1 MALKKYIGARY
12 TPKFMGAWD
21 AQAVYAALS
30 VVYANEQSYVSR
42 KTVPAGTELSN
53 TEYWVKSADWN
64 AQVAEYNRNVE
75 NYNKNVVEYNKN
87 VVAYEQAVNTF
98 YADTLHS
105 YDTKA
110 DMVADQDLKLGDTL
124 LTCGNT
130 AIGDGGGSFY
140 QVVAE
145 TSAKA
150 VALENGLYAL
160 PFEFQPYDFSEFQT
174 EVDNYKKDTDQQIKT
189 FETTV
194 KQDVAQMKEVS
205 LHTYSTQNQM
215 KADRTLTPNT
225 VVMTA
230 GEAAVGDNK
239 GSFYE
244 VQETSD
250 KTDAVPLD
258 NGRKA
263 VPFALNVG
271 TIAGNALTFNGKS
284 EAAGIWNV
292 KAPTSLTIPL
302 TIPQGGTAL
311 TYLAVL
317 YQGSAS
323 VSANVVVN
331 GTGQTLTFNDAP
343 ESGYE
348 KFVVYAITCRNTD
361 QIYWSKSTVSSWQ
374 TEYKTASIAYSTKIG
389 ANAPS
394 ALEEYN
400 QSTHEDQQYSTL
412 DFVPE
417 TDIVLDNVQVMLPD
431 GQYGPEENLGFY
443 NGFKILAASNPSGT
457 SYPWDEHVYT
467 NYYMTASGG
476 LWTITPDTTIT
487 LKKGK
492 YYHMV
497 IAAWNK
503 TTKGYYLA
511 NKNSTPQSGTLD
523 RITLKEPSNYSHQQN
538 FNGVLNYHTVV

>member
-21 AQAVYAALS
+21 AQTVYAALS

-110 DMVADQDLKLGDTL
+110 AMVADQDLKLGDTL
-124 LTCGNT
+124 LTCGGT

-160 PFEFQPYDFSEFQT
+160 PFEFQPYDFSEFKT

-205 LHTYSTQNQM
+205 LHTYNTQNQM

-271 TIAGNALTFNGKS
+271 VVAGTELSFQGKS
-284 EAAGIWNV
+284 DAVGVWNV
-292 KAPTSLTIPL
+292 KAPNTITIPI
-302 TIPQGGTAL
+302 TVTGTATAFL
-311 TYLAVL
+311 GVL
-317 YQGSAS
+317 YNAS
-323 VSANVVVN
+323 QATVKVN
-331 GTGQTLTFNDAP
+331 LVINGESPRALTFTD
-343 ESGYE
+343 SGDSTHD
-348 KFVVYAITCRNTD
+348 KIVVYAITVKKQGD
-361 QIYWSKSTVSSWQ
+361 GYAWGQST
-374 TEYKTASIAYSTKIG
+374 TASWTVNYQTDKTVITQTYPESGLVPLTKQGNQLSNPFSTLWEGSVNRAIHLNTIT
-389 ANAPS
+389 ANFGNHVPYV
-394 ALEEYN
+394 ALEKQNGEHWDRFFEYYGESKQGTATIN
-400 QSTHEDQQYSTL
+400 L
-412 DFVPE
+412 NADF
-417 TDIVLDNVQVMLPD
+417 
-431 GQYGPEENLGFY
+431 
-443 NGFKILAASNPSGT
+443 NPNEKYHIICFGKDDRNS
-457 SYPWDEHVYT
+457 
-467 NYYMTASGG
+467 
-476 LWTITPDTTIT
+476 WTIYMAETTIKNT
-487 LKKGK
+487 SILSG
-492 YYHMV
+492 YGTPTTVEDDNLSFELQFV
-497 IAAWNK
+497 I
-503 TTKGYYLA
+503 
-511 NKNSTPQSGTLD
+511 
-523 RITLKEPSNYSHQQN
+523 
-538 FNGVLNYHTVV
+538 

>member
-21 AQAVYAALS
+21 AQTVYAALS

-110 DMVADQDLKLGDTL
+110 AMVADQDLKLGDTL

-160 PFEFQPYDFSEFQT
+160 PFEFQPYDYSEFQT
-174 EVDNYKKDTDQQIKT
+174 EVDNYKADTDQKIQT
-189 FETTV
+189 FENTV
-194 KQDVAQMKEVS
+194 KQDVAQMRAVS
-205 LHTYSTQNQM
+205 LHTYNTQNQM
-215 KADRTLTPNT
+215 KADRTLAPST

-244 VQETSD
+244 IQETSD

-271 TIAGNALTFNGKS
+271 TMAGNALTFNSKS

-292 KAPTSLTIPL
+292 KAPASLTIPL

-317 YQGSAS
+317 YSGSAN

-331 GTGQTLTFNDAP
+331 GTGKTLTFSDAP

-348 KFVVYAITCRNTD
+348 KFVVYAISARYTD
-361 QIYWSKSTVSSWQ
+361 TLYWSNSTVSSWQ
-374 TEYKTASIAYSTKIG
+374 TRFEYRTTTINVALGKNAPAQPTKRVQMTLPVITFTVESEITLKSVTVKLPTETTNTSIIMYDGNTKIG
-389 ANAPS
+389 SKDYDAIAGNKTLTTDFNLVLTPNHKYTLVTRFLDKSNLVYNFTYNA
-394 ALEEYN
+394 
-400 QSTHEDQQYSTL
+400 
-412 DFVPE
+412 
-417 TDIVLDNVQVMLPD
+417 
-431 GQYGPEENLGFY
+431 
-443 NGFKILAASNPSGT
+443 
-457 SYPWDEHVYT
+457 DEGYT
-467 NYYMTASGG
+467 NGKNNDLILEDINTAHGDG
-476 LWTITPDTTIT
+476 RGNALFT
-487 LKKGK
+487 
-492 YYHMV
+492 Y
-497 IAAWNK
+497 
-503 TTKGYYLA
+503 TK
-511 NKNSTPQSGTLD
+511 
-523 RITLKEPSNYSHQQN
+523 RI
-538 FNGVLNYHTVV
+538 

>member
-21 AQAVYAALS
+21 AQTVYAALS

-42 KTVPAGTELSN
+42 KTVPAGTELTN
-53 TEYWVKSADWN
+53 TEYWIKSADWN

-87 VVAYEQAVNTF
+87 VEAYQQAVSTF

-110 DMVADQDLKLGDTL
+110 AMVADQDLKLGDTL
-124 LTCGNT
+124 LTCGET

-205 LHTYSTQNQM
+205 LHTYNTQNQM

-230 GEAAVGDNK
+230 GEAAIGDNK
-239 GSFYE
+239 GSFYNI
-244 VQETSD
+244 QETSD

-271 TIAGNALTFNGKS
+271 TVAGNALTFNGKS
-284 EAAGIWNV
+284 EVAGIWNV
-292 KAPTSLTIPL
+292 KAPASLTIPL

-331 GTGQTLTFNDAP
+331 GTGKTLTFTDAP

-348 KFVVYAITCRNTD
+348 KFVVYAISARYTD
-361 QIYWSKSTVSSWQ
+361 TLYWSSSTVSSWQ
-374 TEYKTASIAYSTKIG
+374 TRFEYRTVTKTANIG
-389 ANAPS
+389 TNAPVALKTTTSDYGSYPPGILFTVTQPTTLKSVIVNYSSDISS
-394 ALEEYN
+394 AVSPLTVCQFKKNDSGTPTLIKTFDVDKTPGIKTFNLDYNLEPGIQY
-400 QSTHEDQQYSTL
+400 SFASLVGHEDGVDTRYL
-412 DFVPE
+412 LAL
-417 TDIVLDNVQVMLPD
+417 TDIAQV
-431 GQYGPEENLGFY
+431 GQIDIFNLVDTAVVGNERWNTRKF
-443 NGFKILAASNPSGT
+443 NCQF
-457 SYPWDEHVYT
+457 VYT
-467 NYYMTASGG
+467 
-476 LWTITPDTTIT
+476 
-487 LKKGK
+487 
-492 YYHMV
+492 V
-497 IAAWNK
+497 
-503 TTKGYYLA
+503 
-511 NKNSTPQSGTLD
+511 
-523 RITLKEPSNYSHQQN
+523 KE
-538 FNGVLNYHTVV
+538 

>member
-21 AQAVYAALS
+21 AQTVYAALS

-124 LTCGNT
+124 LTCGNL

-174 EVDNYKKDTDQQIKT
+174 EVDNYKADTDQKIQT
-189 FETTV
+189 FENTV
-194 KQDVAQMKEVS
+194 KQDVAQMKAVS
-205 LHTYSTQNQM
+205 LHTYNTQNQM

-239 GSFYE
+239 GSFYNI
-244 VQETSD
+244 QETSD

-271 TIAGNALTFNGKS
+271 TMAGNALTFNGKS

-292 KAPTSLTIPL
+292 KAPASLTIPL

-331 GTGQTLTFNDAP
+331 GTGKTLTFTDAP

-348 KFVVYAITCRNTD
+348 KFVVYAITCKNTD
-361 QIYWSKSTVSSWQ
+361 QIYWSQTTVSSWQ
-374 TEYKTASIAYSTKIG
+374 TRYEYLTVTKIADIG
-389 ANAPS
+389 TNVPSQYYKRKETMLMSSLAFQVTENITLKAITIKLGVTAGTGTIYVVDHGTDKQSFNQIFNAQINGTPGLKTVNPNINLIP
-394 ALEEYN
+394 AKYYTILVAIP
-400 QSTHEDQQYSTL
+400 
-412 DFVPE
+412 FPE
-417 TDIVLDNVQVMLPD
+417 N
-431 GQYGPEENLGFY
+431 
-443 NGFKILAASNPSGT
+443 S
-457 SYPWDEHVYT
+457 
-467 NYYMTASGG
+467 NYYMWPAADDCVKTDISA
-476 LWTITPDTTIT
+476 PTTIGSFKIYDNIPLT
-487 LKKGK
+487 EDTHAETMAFNAQLTYTAKG
-492 YYHMV
+492 
-497 IAAWNK
+497 
-503 TTKGYYLA
+503 
-511 NKNSTPQSGTLD
+511 
-523 RITLKEPSNYSHQQN
+523 
-538 FNGVLNYHTVV
+538 

>member
-21 AQAVYAALS
+21 AQTVYAALS

-110 DMVADQDLKLGDTL
+110 AMVADQDLKLGDTL

-174 EVDNYKKDTDQQIKT
+174 EVDNYKADTDQKIQT
-189 FETTV
+189 FENTV

-205 LHTYSTQNQM
+205 LHTYNTQNQM

-271 TIAGNALTFNGKS
+271 TVAGNALTFNGKS
-284 EAAGIWNV
+284 EVAGIWNV
-292 KAPTSLTIPL
+292 KAPASLTIPL

-317 YQGSAS
+317 YSGSAS
-323 VSANVVVN
+323 VNANVVVN
-331 GTGQTLTFNDAP
+331 GTGKTLTFSDAP
-343 ESGYE
+343 NSGFE
-348 KFVVYAITCRNTD
+348 KFVVYAITCKNTD
-361 QIYWSKSTVSSWQ
+361 QIYWSQTTVSSWQ
-374 TEYKTASIAYSTKIG
+374 TEYRTVAIDYSTKLG
-389 ANAPS
+389 ANAPQPFNV
-394 ALEEYN
+394 EY
-400 QSTHEDQQYSTL
+400 D
-412 DFVPE
+412 
-417 TDIVLDNVQVMLPD
+417 
-431 GQYGPEENLGFY
+431 
-443 NGFKILAASNPSGT
+443 
-457 SYPWDEHVYT
+457 
-467 NYYMTASGG
+467 
-476 LWTITPDTTIT
+476 
-487 LKKGK
+487 
-492 YYHMV
+492 
-497 IAAWNK
+497 
-503 TTKGYYLA
+503 
-511 NKNSTPQSGTLD
+511 
-523 RITLKEPSNYSHQQN
+523 SNYPVGFNVTPSKKIHLDTIVVNAPKNLTSVSNNPHLEIMIKHDSQTVANAFAYDFTSNIKTFNINADLEANTTYSVTFN
-538 FNGVLNYHTVV
+538 FYEGDLNTGNHYYGCAENVAAKYTTYDLLALTRRHNGYTDGTHASAVFNYTPV

>member
-21 AQAVYAALS
+21 AQTVYAALS

-42 KTVPAGTELSN
+42 KTVPAGTELTN
-53 TEYWVKSADWN
+53 TEYWIKSADWN

-87 VVAYEQAVNTF
+87 VEAYQQAVSTF

-110 DMVADQDLKLGDTL
+110 AMVADQDLKLGDTL

-189 FETTV
+189 FENTV

-205 LHTYSTQNQM
+205 LHTYNTQNQM
-215 KADRTLTPNT
+215 KADETLTPNT

-230 GEAAVGDNK
+230 GEAAIGDNK
-239 GSFYE
+239 GSFYNI
-244 VQETSD
+244 QETSD
-250 KTDAVPLD
+250 KTDAVPLA

-271 TIAGNALTFNGKS
+271 TVAGNALTFNGKS
-284 EAAGIWNV
+284 EVAGIWNV
-292 KAPTSLTIPL
+292 KAPASLTIPL

-311 TYLAVL
+311 TYLAVM
-317 YQGSAS
+317 YTSTSTS
-323 VSANVVVN
+323 VTANVTVN
-331 GTGQTLTFNDAP
+331 GTGQELTFTDKADD
-343 ESGYE
+343 GYE
-348 KFVVYAITCRNTD
+348 KFVVYAITCKNTD
-361 QIYWSKSTVSSWQ
+361 QIYWSKSTVTSWQ
-374 TEYKTASIAYSTKIG
+374 TEYKTGSISYTSKFG
-389 ANAPS
+389 ANAPAELKDIAFS
-394 ALEEYN
+394 FTSDLVFKPTKDIIIDSVTVKLPAGNYIN
-400 QSTHEDQQYSTL
+400 GTVYHSGVSISIYDQNASSKWNTVSTDYSTPTAGTHTFNL
-412 DFVPE
+412 NSAV
-417 TDIVLDNVQVMLPD
+417 VLKANTYYRLEAIAYNTSI
-431 GQYGPEENLGFY
+431 GQGRY
-443 NGFKILAASNPSGT
+443 I
-457 SYPWDEHVYT
+457 
-467 NYYMTASGG
+467 TASVDMSVQNGTFD
-476 LWTITPDTTIT
+476 LIDVSKPSDIT
-487 LKKGK
+487 
-492 YYHMV
+492 
-497 IAAWNK
+497 
-503 TTKGYYLA
+503 
-511 NKNSTPQSGTLD
+511 QS
-523 RITLKEPSNYSHQQN
+523 NN
-538 FNGVLNYHTVV
+538 FNGIIAYHTAI

>member
-21 AQAVYAALS
+21 AQTVYAALS

-42 KTVPAGTELSN
+42 KTVPAGTELTN

-110 DMVADQDLKLGDTL
+110 AMVADQDLKLGDTL
-124 LTCGNT
+124 LTCGNL

-160 PFEFQPYDFSEFQT
+160 PFEFQPYDYSEFQT
-174 EVDNYKKDTDQQIKT
+174 EVDNYKADTDQKIQT
-189 FETTV
+189 FENTV
-194 KQDVAQMKEVS
+194 KQDVAQMRAVS
-205 LHTYSTQNQM
+205 LHTYNTQNQM
-215 KADRTLTPNT
+215 KADRTLAPST

-244 VQETSD
+244 IQETSD

-271 TIAGNALTFNGKS
+271 TLAGNALTFNGKS
-284 EAAGIWNV
+284 DVAGIWNV
-292 KAPTSLTIPL
+292 KAPASLTIPL

-317 YQGSAS
+317 YQDSAS
-323 VSANVVVN
+323 VSANVVIN
-331 GTGQTLTFNDAP
+331 GTGKTLTFTDAP

-348 KFVVYAITCRNTD
+348 KFVVYAISARYTD
-361 QIYWSKSTVSSWQ
+361 TLYWSSITVSSWQ
-374 TEYKTASIAYSTKIG
+374 TRFEYRTGSKSASIGLNAPAEYNTYTAGVSTDPTTLAFQVTEETTLTDISVAAG
-389 ANAPS
+389 DNVSTSEHNGIFIYGRDANANEGRELFKQMFTSTPGIMTVNPNIK
-394 ALEEYN
+394 LE
-400 QSTHEDQQYSTL
+400 
-412 DFVPE
+412 P
-417 TDIVLDNVQVMLPD
+417 
-431 GQYGPEENLGFY
+431 
-443 NGFKILAASNPSGT
+443 
-457 SYPWDEHVYT
+457 
-467 NYYMTASGG
+467 
-476 LWTITPDTTIT
+476 
-487 LKKGK
+487 GK
-492 YYHMV
+492 YYNINV
-497 IAAWNK
+497 ILKGKKSSSYLKPNANNIVKPGTIDIFNILDTVSSPDGELVYK
-503 TTKGYYLA
+503 T
-511 NKNSTPQSGTLD
+511 S
-523 RITLKEPSNYSHQQN
+523 N
-538 FNGVLNYHTVV
+538 FNAQFTYIGKI

>member
-21 AQAVYAALS
+21 AQTVYAALS

-42 KTVPAGTELSN
+42 KTVPAGTELTN

-110 DMVADQDLKLGDTL
+110 AMVADQDLKLGDTL

-160 PFEFQPYDFSEFQT
+160 PFEFQPYDYSEFQT
-174 EVDNYKKDTDQQIKT
+174 EVDNYKADTDQKIQT
-189 FETTV
+189 FENTV
-194 KQDVAQMKEVS
+194 KEDVAQMKAVS
-205 LHTYSTQNQM
+205 LHTYNTQNQM
-215 KADRTLTPNT
+215 KADRTLTPST

-244 VQETSD
+244 IQETSD

-271 TIAGNALTFNGKS
+271 TMAGNALTFNGKS

-292 KAPTSLTIPL
+292 KAPASLTIPL

-331 GTGQTLTFNDAP
+331 GTGKTLTFTDAP

-348 KFVVYAITCRNTD
+348 KFVVYAITCKNTD
-361 QIYWSKSTVSSWQ
+361 TIYWSQSTVSSWQ
-374 TEYKTASIAYSTKIG
+374 TRFEYQTGSRTMNFG
-389 ANAPS
+389 NNAP
-394 ALEEYN
+394 AEY
-400 QSTHEDQQYSTL
+400 SVHTDYTRGSTL
-412 DFVPE
+412 AFQMTETTTLQAVSFKPGGDASGWYGVFTIRRRVPTANE
-417 TDIVLDNVQVMLPD
+417 ATELFYRQINGKPGNTYTLNPNVQLEPGYYYEINIAIRDQTGHLAPPSDSVATTGKYDIFNVVTGIASPDGDIV
-431 GQYGPEENLGFY
+431 Y
-443 NGFKILAASNPSGT
+443 N
-457 SYPWDEHVYT
+457 
-467 NYYMTASGG
+467 
-476 LWTITPDTTIT
+476 
-487 LKKGK
+487 
-492 YYHMV
+492 
-497 IAAWNK
+497 
-503 TTKGYYLA
+503 TK
-511 NKNSTPQSGTLD
+511 
-523 RITLKEPSNYSHQQN
+523 N
-538 FNGVLNYHTVV
+538 FNAQLTYIGKV